1 MVKNYNLQLADL
13 LLALALLGVLLLTST
28 GNLPGM

>member
-28 GNLPGM
+28 GHLPGM

>member
-1 MVKNYNLQLADL
+1 MVKNQNFQLTDL

-28 GNLPGM
+28 GHFPGM